1 MLEVIDNK
9 VLVFWFENFASN
21 ITAVELSEEVILIDS
36 SLYPEKFNKIIDLVQ
51 LRTKKPVKKVFLT
64 HHHPDHS
71 FGAIFQGNL
80 EIILSE
86 KTLIKLFD
94 YDDNLLKKISK
105 ESEYEFSDIQKKLSR
120 CKFNVFRNDNLN
132 TSSKTVISGISL
144 GGHTEDSTIYKIYPE
159 NILIA
164 GDLIVSGVHSELNQA
179 NIDNWIKILEELKKQ
194 NIKTI
199 IPGHGKPGNIQLINN
214 QINYLNTFEKEGKE
228 SLLKKFNKYKYP
240 ELLLNF

>member
-36 SLYPEKFNKIIDLVQ
+36 SLYPEKLNKIIDLVQ

-94 YDDNLLKKISK
+94 YNDNLLKKISK

-159 NILIA
+159 NILVA

-194 NIKTI
+194 NIKII

-214 QINYLNTFEKEGKE
+214 QINYLKTFKKEGKE